1 MRIIIE
7 NRNETQ
13 QSESVILRFN
23 IEARNFIKIVLLWDS
38 CDVKMPVKLP
48 VARLLFE
55 KRLSGWRNATTVNKF
70 VFNKDAYERI
80 CSFYYHT
87 KWWSCRD
94 EMNFCLRSFLSSSA
108 DHWTRGEIEIPIE
121 ISGDLNAPTRNNAPV
136 IPRYCILYELL
147 RANEQFEVISIFELF
162 RFDERLVKLFSR
174 YF

>member
-1 MRIIIE
+1 MRLVRRKNASKIARSSTCYS
-7 NRNETQ
+7 RNGYQGDATRQ
-13 QSESVILRFN
+13 QLTSLYY
-23 IEARNFIKIVLLWDS
+23 
-38 CDVKMPVKLP
+38 
-48 VARLLFE
+48 
-55 KRLSGWRNATTVNKF
+55 
-70 VFNKDAYERI
+70 NKDAYERI

-94 EMNFCLRSFLSSSA
+94 KMNFCLRSFLSSSA

-162 RFDERLVKLFSR
+162 RLDERLVKLFSR
-174 YF
+174 YFEILSICINNYF